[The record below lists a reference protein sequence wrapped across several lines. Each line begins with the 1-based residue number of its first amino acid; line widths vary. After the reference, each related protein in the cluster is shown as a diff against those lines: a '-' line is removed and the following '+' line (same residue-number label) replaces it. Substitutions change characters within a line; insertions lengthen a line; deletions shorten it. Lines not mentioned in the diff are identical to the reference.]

1 MRWMQPRH
9 GLAAVLASLVLT
21 VSGLAQAQGNIGKL
35 PQDFENAVNNPRW
48 RDAHMNIGVIRGIF
62 T

>member
-1 MRWMQPRH
+1 MDQPAHPHRP
-9 GLAAVLASLVLT
+9 LQNLT
-21 VSGLAQAQGNIGKL
+21 GLAQAPGTIGKL
-35 PQDFENAVNNPRW
+35 PQDFETAVNNPRW

>member
-1 MRWMQPRH
+1 MRQILA
-9 GLAAVLASLVLT
+9 GLTQVRE
-21 VSGLAQAQGNIGKL
+21 NIGKL

-48 RDAHMNIGVIRGIF
+48 RDAHMNIGVLRGIF

>member
-1 MRWMQPRH
+1 MRQI
-9 GLAAVLASLVLT
+9 LA
-21 VSGLAQAQGNIGKL
+21 GLAQAQGNIGKL